1 MLAREQN
8 EEILVGNVSALS
20 RLERE
25 VLEMYL
31 QGMSYKEIADRVNKP
46 EKSIDNAVQRIRRKL
61 VREN

>member
-1 MLAREQN
+1 M
-8 EEILVGNVSALS
+8 GNVSALS

-31 QGMSYKEIADRVNKP
+31 QGMSYKELADRVNKP